1 MGYLMLLLTAI
12 GLSLDSFAMSS
23 QKSLIREYRGKRIAT
38 ACAFWFGL
46 CQASMVLFGRL
57 FGGLIDRILPYR
69 SYVWVPCAA
78 LGIAGVYMIIESLW
92 TRIPPE
98 RDGID
103 AMSMI
108 GPAVATSCDAL
119 LVGLLFITQE
129 WKITIISLL
138 IIAFV
143 TALVS
148 IFGVW
153 VGRRKGTRY
162 NEIVQVVGGLILIL
176 LGVEKLLENMGVLKI
191 TL

>member
-1 MGYLMLLLTAI
+1 MGYLMLLLLAI
-12 GLSLDSFAMSS
+12 ALSMDAFAMSA
-23 QKSLIREYRGKRIAT
+23 QKSLLKEFRGRQIAT
-38 ACAFWFGL
+38 ACAFWFGM
-46 CQASMVLFGRL
+46 CQASMVLCGRL
-57 FGGLIDRILPYR
+57 IGSLFDTIWHYQ

-98 RDGID
+98 RDSID
-103 AMSMI
+103 GMNMV
-108 GPAVATSCDAL
+108 GPAVATSLDAL
-119 LVGLLFITQE
+119 LVGLLLVAE
-129 WKITIISLL
+129 DWKLTILSLL

-162 NEIVQVVGGLILIL
+162 NEIVQIFGGLILIL
-176 LGVEKLLENMGVLKI
+176 LGVEKLLENLGVIKFVL
-191 TL
+191 